1 MLSTLLFL
9 AIAAT
14 PPAEAPAVKDR
25 PEVVYIDRCGRA
37 ADFEAEKLRRQGKI
51 VIRGVLVGYRKQRG
65 RMIPVYR
72 LSC

>member
-1 MLSTLLFL
+1 MFEIALLLL
-9 AIAAT
+9 AVAGNAEKE
-14 PPAEAPAVKDR
+14 PAPE

-51 VIRGVLVGYRKQRG
+51 VIRGVLAGYRKQNG
-65 RMIPVYR
+65 KMIPVYR